1 MERLHESSI
10 RVGFITQP
18 PLHFNKLARL
28 SSGFFMSG
36 VRDRDLNM
44 SVGWDN
50 TSKKHNYTTRR
61 SLGSPGKRIYFIK
74 IGQVGDLNR
83 GLEAGFSPLA
93 WGKNTQR

>member
-36 VRDRDLNM
+36 VRDRGLDM

-50 TSKKHNYTTRR
+50 TSK
-61 SLGSPGKRIYFIK
+61 
-74 IGQVGDLNR
+74 
-83 GLEAGFSPLA
+83 
-93 WGKNTQR
+93 